1 MYGRGL
7 LRELRAEVCDK
18 GLRQATCYEGAYDKG
33 ARLRRRTLFRA
44 EACGAH
50 ALVRYGPPQAGGCG
64 PPIPC
69 GIEIDR
75 KARSRAEGQTSL
87 RASCSPPPRGGCGL
101 PLLRNDRYAAICAP
115 PNKQEARNN
124 PPPGGGSRLPT
135 SCEVEPTSSPTA
147 AGGSSSGSTRDC
159 RPPHGAAANGT
170 HLRATFGQ
178 QLAKPDT
185 SEREQRAFAAESC
198 GPPTAAPSNPC
209 CMRRSVEAPRSNGND
224 PTSSQKGDRRAA
236 SPLMVGRLFEIS
248 GW

>member
-75 KARSRAEGQTSL
+75 KAL
-87 RASCSPPPRGGCGL
+87 R
-101 PLLRNDRYAAICAP
+101 
-115 PNKQEARNN
+115 Q
-124 PPPGGGSRLPT
+124 
-135 SCEVEPTSSPTA
+135 
-147 AGGSSSGSTRDC
+147 
-159 RPPHGAAANGT
+159 GAAAGCRPLAKSNRPVRRRRQEAVRAARREIAVRRMGRRRTARTCVRPSGSSLRSPTQADTSNGPSPPKAAARRRLRHRTLVVYDSPPKHPDQTATTRRAPRKETVGPHRRLWSVSYT
-170 HLRATFGQ
+170 HLRAHETG
-178 QLAKPDT
+178 
-185 SEREQRAFAAESC
+185 
-198 GPPTAAPSNPC
+198 
-209 CMRRSVEAPRSNGND
+209 
-224 PTSSQKGDRRAA
+224 
-236 SPLMVGRLFEIS
+236 
-248 GW
+248 